1 MPWSRKWTPKGGER
15 GAAAVEFAIIFPVL
29 FLIIC
34 GIIEFGRI
42 MAYKN
47 LITSAAREGA
57 RTAILPGATMTDVDY
72 KILSVLTGAGM
83 NVYEIE
89 INGYPHAPK
98 DNLDLSLITNPGD
111 PVTVTVRIDFYYYQ
125 LVPGFVNLVGID
137 YPDDEL
143 DRKVLYLTGTVTM
156 RKENM
161 TG

>member
-1 MPWSRKWTPKGGER
+1 MPGLRKWTPTGGER
-15 GAAAVEFAIIFPVL
+15 GAVAVEFVIIFPVL

-47 LITSAAREGA
+47 LLTSAAREGA

-83 NVYEIE
+83 GSCEIY
-89 INGYPHAPK
+89 INGYEHVPG
-98 DNLDLSLITNPGD
+98 DGLVLSNITSPGD
-111 PVTVTVRIDFYYYQ
+111 PVTVSVRINFSDYA
-125 LVPGFVNLVGID
+125 LVPGFMDWIV
-137 YPDDEL
+137 L
-143 DRKVLYLTGTVTM
+143 DGTVTM